1 MTETGV
7 RATRKLQTRQTLL
20 DAALV
25 LLEQQSLSSLGLREV
40 TRAAGIAPA
49 AFYRHF
55 ADTRELGVALVHEA
69 LASLHAMVADIRGQG
84 VATDEVIARTVD
96 VIAGYVRDRRAHL
109 RFLAR
114 ERHGGVAVVREAIAA
129 ELDLFADELAADLA
143 TRPESSGW
151 SEPDLRMLAGL
162 YVDQAMLTATALL
175 EVEPEDTAALDRTI
189 ETARAHLRIIT
200 LGRMHWLD
208 DEPAAHADAVASAD
222 PAQDRR

>member
-1 MTETGV
+1 MTEPGL
-7 RATRKLQTRQTLL
+7 RATRKLQTRQALL

-69 LASLHAMVADIRGQG
+69 LSSLHAMVADIRNQG
-84 VATDEVIARTVD
+84 AATDEVIARTVD
-96 VIAGYVRDRRAHL
+96 VIADYVRVRREHL

-114 ERHGGVAVVREAIAA
+114 ERHGGVAVVRAAIAA
-129 ELDLFADELAADLA
+129 ELGRFADELAADLA
-143 TRPESSGW
+143 TRPESLGW

-175 EVEPEDTAALDRTI
+175 EVQPDDTAALERTVA
-189 ETARAHLRIIT
+189 TARAHLRVIT

-208 DEPAAHADAVASAD
+208 EAEGGDGAEGGGPAEV
-222 PAQDRR
+222 R